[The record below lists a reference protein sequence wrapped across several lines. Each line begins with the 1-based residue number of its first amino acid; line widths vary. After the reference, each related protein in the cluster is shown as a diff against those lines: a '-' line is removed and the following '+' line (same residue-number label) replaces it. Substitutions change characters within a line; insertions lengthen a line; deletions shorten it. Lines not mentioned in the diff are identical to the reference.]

1 MNQVTPQIVFVSVSI
16 YTLND
21 HVRFLRKPCGKGAFN
36 DAVIHFPHRQRIG
49 VFDWRVIEANHHME
63 LRVNIVLQQAETCMF
78 PPIHHL
84 VKKLDVIFYRT
95 KGECDFLAYTISN
108 LAQHAGNVNA
118 QYLQVG
124 QLSFREAHSCFVD
137 FVSSSKESLRVKRGI
152 FFGQLSVKAQG
163 HGDVLQER
171 TFTDGQAERVVNLI
185 LRETGSSGGERDSA
199 FPNCVDEMEMG
210 LGKGS

>member
-1 MNQVTPQIVFVSVSI
+1 
-16 YTLND
+16 
-21 HVRFLRKPCGKGAFN
+21 
-36 DAVIHFPHRQRIG
+36 
-49 VFDWRVIEANHHME
+49 
-63 LRVNIVLQQAETCMF
+63 MF

-95 KGECDFLAYTISN
+95 KGECDFLAYTIPN

-118 QYLQVG
+118 QDLQVG

-163 HGDVLQER
+163 YGDVLQER
-171 TFTDGQAERVVNLI
+171 TFTDGQAERVVDLI
-185 LRETGSSGGERDSA
+185 LRETGSGGGERDSA
-199 FPNCVDEMEMG
+199 FPNCVDEMEVG